1 MRKTKKASTK
11 LKLLSRFLWLIAF
24 SITLFFIYELNK
36 INILPLKYSLILV
49 GIMILLIFLFGVIVF
64 KKKRSRILLT
74 LINIVII
81 IYILVLN
88 LKLMY
93 IMF

>member
-49 GIMILLIFLFGVIVF
+49 GIMILLIFLFLFIQFISLLILFFSKEF
-64 KKKRSRILLT
+64 KVQ
-74 LINIVII
+74 N
-81 IYILVLN
+81 
-88 LKLMY
+88 
-93 IMF
+93 